1 MAVDDSF
8 AVVGATGGGSI
19 LPGEVH
25 VFKRGV
31 GGWVHETQ
39 LIPSIHPGPTFG
51 CTVAISGERIVI
63 GNCSS
68 NETTVVFERI
78 SGEWLETAV
87 LPAIGR
93 AVALDDDVAV
103 VGDFLSREVL
113 VFRYSGS
120 EWKMEDRLFI
130 DTYQWYYGF
139 AVAVDSNRIAVGAPL
154 ANDFFDASG
163 SAYVYSFNGS
173 EWLLNARLLPSQPR
187 LYGRFGYS
195 VAIADERLAIGAPGE
210 SGQTGAIYIFGLG
223 EEGWN
228 EQSRLVPPDP
238 NSGSGF
244 SFSVAFSGKLVVGGA
259 YHDNEKANLAGAAHV
274 FQDGPGGWKYVTK
287 LTSVDAEQ
295 QEYYGISV
303 DTDGSTILIGANG
316 YSGPAESTPA
326 SGSLWLYEGFDGQ
339 DGSRLAVPIQ
349 VRVFLE
355 GAYIKGSS
363 AMSTA
368 LNSAGFLEVGARS
381 QPYSPEPWGYAN
393 HDSVAAGFF
402 GSNPEIVDWVYLRA
416 YSGNSVDSLV
426 QEAETVGFLKSDGTI
441 VGLDGN
447 SPVAFNLP
455 NGQYFVAV
463 YHRNHIPVISAT
475 PVDFGTPTPS
485 YDFTDSVNK
494 AYTKGGAAMK
504 DLGDGNFGMFAC
516 DPSADGQI
524 TALDFTI
531 WITSTT
537 AGQSG
542 YQSADCNLDGL
553 VTALDFGLWIQ
564 NTTAGAGSRIP

>member
-1 MAVDDSF
+1 MESVNSSSPNGGSGLANGTSEWQIDGLALAQGVNLVTVEATDEAGNLGSVEVSVVSDPSAPFESALRLLAPEPESGEGFGYSVAVDDSF
-8 AVVGATGGGSI
+8 AVVGATGGRSI

-187 LYGRFGYS
+187 LYGRFGHT
-195 VAIADERLAIGAPGE
+195 VAIADESLPLCTWRK
-210 SGQTGAIYIFGLG
+210 
-223 EEGWN
+223 
-228 EQSRLVPPDP
+228 R
-238 NSGSGF
+238 
-244 SFSVAFSGKLVVGGA
+244 
-259 YHDNEKANLAGAAHV
+259 
-274 FQDGPGGWKYVTK
+274 
-287 LTSVDAEQ
+287 
-295 QEYYGISV
+295 
-303 DTDGSTILIGANG
+303 TDERHLH
-316 YSGPAESTPA
+316 
-326 SGSLWLYEGFDGQ
+326 F
-339 DGSRLAVPIQ
+339 
-349 VRVFLE
+349 
-355 GAYIKGSS
+355 
-363 AMSTA
+363 
-368 LNSAGFLEVGARS
+368 
-381 QPYSPEPWGYAN
+381 
-393 HDSVAAGFF
+393 
-402 GSNPEIVDWVYLRA
+402 
-416 YSGNSVDSLV
+416 
-426 QEAETVGFLKSDGTI
+426 
-441 VGLDGN
+441 
-447 SPVAFNLP
+447 
-455 NGQYFVAV
+455 
-463 YHRNHIPVISAT
+463 
-475 PVDFGTPTPS
+475 
-485 YDFTDSVNK
+485 
-494 AYTKGGAAMK
+494 
-504 DLGDGNFGMFAC
+504 
-516 DPSADGQI
+516 
-524 TALDFTI
+524 
-531 WITSTT
+531 WIE
-537 AGQSG
+537 
-542 YQSADCNLDGL
+542 
-553 VTALDFGLWIQ
+553 
-564 NTTAGAGSRIP
+564 